1 MPIFGQTDPKTAIV
15 ITERSTISHVYCWV
29 MFFFLNLINKI
40 LFFSAPTE
48 PLTKVVTDLRVQLH
62 KKRQQQQKTTK
73 KVEPEIV
80 FEEALP
86 EYESDVD
93 SLENARVT
101 SSDEEEIV
109 QTTISRKKIGIT
121 SSGNSSSN
129 RLVTKSGIKGS
140 PRRVGFNQELP
151 TKRLAIFYR
160 F

>member
-1 MPIFGQTDPKTAIV
+1 MNQ
-15 ITERSTISHVYCWV
+15 
-29 MFFFLNLINKI
+29 I
-40 LFFSAPTE
+40 LLFSASTE

-73 KVEPEIV
+73 IVEPEIV
-80 FEEALP
+80 YEEALP

-93 SLENARVT
+93 SLENARVS

-121 SSGNSSSN
+121 TSGNSSSN

-151 TKRLAIFYR
+151 TKRLVILISFEGAS
-160 F
+160 

>member
-1 MPIFGQTDPKTAIV
+1 M
-15 ITERSTISHVYCWV
+15 
-29 MFFFLNLINKI
+29 
-40 LFFSAPTE
+40 
-48 PLTKVVTDLRVQLH
+48 
-62 KKRQQQQKTTK
+62 
-73 KVEPEIV
+73 VEPEIV

-109 QTTISRKKIGIT
+109 HTTISRKKIGIT
-121 SSGNSSSN
+121 TSGNSSSN